1 MPQNEMEKITFNQLT
16 KQWLQFK
23 KAKIKESTY
32 LNYKFIINTKFT
44 KKLGEKTL
52 GELLNYDFNMFI
64 EDLMKVLSRKT
75 VKDIICVL
83 KGILRYAEM
92 KYEVNFKLGLIS
104 SPSLYKKEIE
114 IFDEKDRKKIEK
126 YCIESNDIKCLGI
139 LISLYTGLRIGEV
152 CALKWKNIDF
162 ENKYICV
169 TNTIQRVYIGK
180 KDTKVIYTS
189 PKTHKSTR
197 KIPISNILY
206 NQLKKLSKEFE
217 KDAFILSGNKEEY
230 VEPLSYR
237 YKYKIILKDNNI
249 QYKKYHTLRHTFA
262 TRCIKVGMDIKSLS
276 EVLGHANV
284 TITLNIYVHSSFETK
299 SKFINKL

>member
-1 MPQNEMEKITFNQLT
+1 MSQNEIKKITFNQLT
-16 KQWLQFK
+16 KEWLQFK

-64 EDLMKVLSRKT
+64 ENLMKVLSRKT

-162 ENKYICV
+162 ENKYIYV

-189 PKTHKSTR
+189 PKTHKSIR

-206 NQLKKLSKEFE
+206 NQLKIISKKFK
-217 KDAFILSGNKEEY
+217 KDAFILSGNNEEY

-237 YKYKIILKDNNI
+237 YKYKTILRDNNI